1 MENERKLQCKQQV
14 VGQGW
19 GDASKEDLV
28 LIPNSV
34 ALPWQS
40 AEVLGTSGRKVP
52 SDSHKC
58 TRVLGDWG
66 ADEQGLGEN
75 PWSRNGSRA

>member
-1 MENERKLQCKQQV
+1 MEHERKLQCKQQV
-14 VGQGW
+14 VRQGW
-19 GDASKEDLV
+19 GGASKEDLV

-52 SDSHKC
+52 SDLHEC
-58 TRVLGDWG
+58 TRVLGDWC
-66 ADEQGLGEN
+66 ADEQGLGGN